1 MYSKRHNTKR
11 NNCQFLSFEVE
22 SLSKRYE
29 EVYLK
34 NKDLDA
40 RLFLD
45 HDKTLQ
51 TDPIDRYCNDIM
63 FIYWYAFYLD

>member
-1 MYSKRHNTKR
+1 MYTEIQWHEKDNH
-11 NNCQFLSFEVE
+11 QYFLFFKVE
-22 SLSKRYE
+22 NLSKQYE
-29 EVYLK
+29 EIYLK

-51 TDPIDRYCNDIM
+51 ADPTDRY
-63 FIYWYAFYLD
+63 YT